1 MATFSELK
9 QLYTE
14 IKSIS
19 DPALDEARRI
29 GNRLG
34 EIWDEASSG
43 RVSQDRI
50 AALRAEVEQL
60 KADRQAYKDA
70 FMAGDWVGKQEQLR
84 QGILTLEGDE
94 RKQLEQLWGIEQAYT
109 PSILKDRK
117 GIIDASLER
126 AESSLAAAAK
136 SVPNTLTPAA
146 TAQPNSTAVPT
157 APPGGGP
164 VEVLTPAQQQNLRG
178 APAGVTPAPNKSE
191 PAAAGSD
198 TIQAAPV
205 GVVGAGNRKNIL
217 HSYASY
223 TYGLSLHL
231 LTIGDYN
238 ELVETGT
245 YSPKNVLVAS
255 AGRYNEIVSGS
266 SAFARNPS
274 FGEDFYFSNLR
285 MTTVIGMGEHNRS
298 TNAIDI
304 SFTLIEPYGL
314 TFLDRLLEASE
325 AVFSSNY
332 LENPYLLQID
342 FFGMDDNGNV
352 QQPIPNITKRIPI
365 KILAMDIKMGTNGA
379 EYQIA
384 AMPFNHQAFTESMTN
399 TPINLEITA
408 GTVNGFF
415 KATASGAND
424 LAKKINEAGGERTSR
439 GVIVGPDGQ
448 ETVAP
453 LALFSPTRIAEYN
466 KEYSKDQVY
475 TAKSYA
481 DALNA
486 YKIQQELKQVVLFSD
501 RYDFKFDSR
510 IGDSPLFADEKSV
523 SPNELKMSD
532 VSTYPGIISGND
544 GTANAALNLKQ
555 RKFPIRQGSS
565 IESVVHQM
573 VKNSQYF
580 TSQINIREYKS
591 AEEYNIEK
599 DSKDDRSLS
608 WIKIV
613 PSIKLIGFDPFT
625 NSFAKEITYNVL
637 PYEMR
642 NIRFDEAPQGKYG
655 IEDAKKFYNYMYTGE
670 NNDIIDLN
678 IEFNAMYYTAKTT
691 YRSNLLRIYGVDG
704 YYNNVTADGSG
715 TCDVAPPAPR
725 TITPNQTKYRHTDKR
740 HISAGGSKTAQ
751 EIAAA
756 DLLASMATMAQADM
770 LSIDLK
776 IIGDPDFIKQD
787 DIFYKP
793 AFNANGEI
801 ELASRAITP
810 NGSIASDTQEIIV
823 NLEFKT
829 PTDIN
834 DADGLMKFDTR
845 YKASGFSGLYR
856 VLIVDNQ
863 FEGGKFTQTLTL
875 SRLPN
880 QDDENDKDSMK
891 QRDDT
896 KGWTD
901 QGATNN
907 PPVNQVPNPPAPAD
921 SANIPTNTG
930 IVLPPGSGNKLP
942 FQDAVRGTTFPVD
955 AVSNPFARLPSAPT
969 DNSLNAGRTVLG
981 GGG

>member
-19 DPALDEARRI
+19 DPALDESRRI
-29 GNRLG
+29 GNRLQ
-34 EIWDEASSG
+34 EIYDEASSG

-50 AALRAEVEQL
+50 ATLKAEVEQL
-60 KADRQAYKDA
+60 KAERQAYRDA

-84 QGILTLEGDE
+84 QGILTLEGQE

-117 GIIDASLER
+117 DIIDRSLSIAENALASASR
-126 AESSLAAAAK
+126 SA
-136 SVPNTLTPAA
+136 PNTLTPAA
-146 TAQPNSTAVPT
+146 TAQPNSTVPT

-164 VEVLTPAQQQNLRG
+164 IEVLTPAQQQNLRG
-178 APAGVTPAPNKSE
+178 TLAGVTPSPSKSE
-191 PAAAGSD
+191 PAAAGTERIKAES
-198 TIQAAPV
+198 V
-205 GVVGAGNRKNIL
+205 GVAARGFKPNVL

-231 LTIGDYN
+231 LTIEDYN
-238 ELVETGT
+238 QIVDTGT

-255 AGRYNEIVSGS
+255 AGRYNQQVSGAA
-266 SAFARNPS
+266 AFARNPS
-274 FGEDFYFSNLR
+274 FGEDFYFSNLN
-285 MTTVIGMGEHNRS
+285 MTTVIGMSEHNRS

-304 SFTLIEPYGL
+304 SFTLIEPYGM
-314 TFLDRLLEASE
+314 TFLDRLLDASA

-342 FFGMDDNGNV
+342 FFGMDDDGNI

-365 KILAMDIKMGTNGA
+365 KILTMDIKMGVNGA
-379 EYQIA
+379 EYRIT
-384 AMPFNHQAFTESMTN
+384 AMPFNHQAFTESIIN
-399 TPINLEITA
+399 TPINLEIAA

-415 KATASGAND
+415 KATSTGTND
-424 LAKKINEAGGERTSR
+424 LAQKINEAGSERTNR

-486 YKIQQELKQVVLFSD
+486 YKIQQQLNQTVLFSD

-510 IGDSPLFADEKSV
+510 IGDSPLFSDEKSV
-523 SPNELKMSD
+523 SPTELQMSD
-532 VSTYPGIISGND
+532 VSTYPGIISGNN

-555 RKFPIRQGSS
+555 RKFPVRQGSS
-565 IESVVHQM
+565 IESVIHHM

-580 TSQINIREYKS
+580 VSQMNIRDYKS
-591 AEEYNIEK
+591 KEQYSIERDTK
-599 DSKDDRSLS
+599 EDRSLS

-642 NIRFDEAPQGKYG
+642 NIRFDEAPQGKYTVD
-655 IEDAKKFYNYMYTGE
+655 DATKRYNYIYTGE
-670 NNDIIDLN
+670 NDDIIDLN

-691 YRSNLLRIYGVDG
+691 YRSNLMRIYGVDG

-715 TCDVAPPAPR
+715 TCDVAPPSPR

-740 HISAGGSKTAQ
+740 HISAGGSKTA
-751 EIAAA
+751 EEMAAA
-756 DLLASMATMAQADM
+756 DLSSNLATMAQADM
-770 LSIDLK
+770 LSVDLK
-776 IIGDPDFIKQD
+776 ILGDPDFIKQD

-793 AFNANGEI
+793 AFNSNGEVNL
-801 ELASRAITP
+801 EARFVSGD
-810 NGSIASDTQEIIV
+810 GSIISDTREIIV
-823 NLEFKT
+823 LLEFKT
-829 PTDIN
+829 PTDIDDSN
-834 DADGLMKFDTR
+834 GLMKFDPK

-856 VLIVDNQ
+856 VLIVANQ
-863 FEGGKFTQTLTL
+863 FENGKFTQTLTL

-880 QDDENDKDSMK
+880 QDDENVEESRKERKDT
-891 QRDDT
+891 Q
-896 KGWTD
+896 GWTD

-907 PPVNQVPNPPAPAD
+907 PTVDQVPAPPKTPGQADILTNTGPILPAGAGNRLPYQDAIQGAVFSVDSGTYVIPQQSPDFTPISVRGNQVPGQA
-921 SANIPTNTG
+921 
-930 IVLPPGSGNKLP
+930 
-942 FQDAVRGTTFPVD
+942 AVQ
-955 AVSNPFARLPSAPT
+955 
-969 DNSLNAGRTVLG
+969 
-981 GGG
+981 